1 MGRSFPNF
9 SDGGLGRLW
18 GPAEFRGYPTGSP
31 TAPAASSLR
40 VAGCGPRVASPPGGQ
55 RRAEWRPRAGESPP
69 ALPPSPPGESRP
81 PGSGGQHQLLDG
93 RCPKAPVAGLQ
104 PLLQK
109 QSLLVQPRSARRR
122 QARALGL
129 RGDLLELRGGPA
141 RPPRTPLH
149 PLVPPLHSQVC
160 SSPDCPGSSR
170 ILKNRLPPPRPPPQ
184 PPGVWLATK
193 KNWPLGCSGSPGP
206 RVRPGSLPPALCVRA
221 AKLRKK
227 YIYSPCGYAA
237 RGGMIRG
244 LLGGRRRQSS
254 LGATRASCCTQAS
267 RVAWSRPPAS
277 PPLQG
282 QSKPGR
288 GGARPQGRARSGA
301 SGAAGKGLWLVL
313 VFAKQVWEGS
323 LESRDGGR
331 GRPESACERNLAPG
345 PRCTLLFLTSWPSR
359 F

>member
-1 MGRSFPNF
+1 M
-9 SDGGLGRLW
+9 
-18 GPAEFRGYPTGSP
+18 
-31 TAPAASSLR
+31 
-40 VAGCGPRVASPPGGQ
+40 ASPPGGQ

-170 ILKNRLPPPRPPPQ
+170 ILKDRLPPPRPPPQ

-227 YIYSPCGYAA
+227 KKKSS
-237 RGGMIRG
+237 
-244 LLGGRRRQSS
+244 LRRRDQRRDDQ
-254 LGATRASCCTQAS
+254 GTPGGPKATVLTGSDPGKLLHPGFPGGLVQTPGFPAPPGSEQAG
-267 RVAWSRPPAS
+267 
-277 PPLQG
+277 QG
-282 QSKPGR
+282 RSAATGT
-288 GGARPQGRARSGA
+288 RPQRCFRSR
-301 SGAAGKGLWLVL
+301 
-313 VFAKQVWEGS
+313 WEGA
-323 LESRDGGR
+323 L
-331 GRPESACERNLAPG
+331 ACFG
-345 PRCTLLFLTSWPSR
+345 FC
-359 F
+359 